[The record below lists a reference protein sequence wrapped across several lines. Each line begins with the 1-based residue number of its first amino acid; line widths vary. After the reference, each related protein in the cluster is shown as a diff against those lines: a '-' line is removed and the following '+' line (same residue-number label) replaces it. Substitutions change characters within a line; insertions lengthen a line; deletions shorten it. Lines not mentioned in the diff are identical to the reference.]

1 MKKSILIVWSVL
13 LLGPVTAM
21 VPAFAA
27 PDKAVGEKVGAEK
40 VGGTYELIRSR
51 PLDGGGYEVVF
62 HAEGRDA
69 EDPGRFSR
77 LVLYTDHLHSGFD
90 VGDRLRLS
98 AEIHKD
104 HGDWAEVSQVLLFLP
119 ARDTTVPVWLLSR
132 NVRFGGLHGARYLE
146 MHAPTSDYIVL

>member
-1 MKKSILIVWSVL
+1 MKKSILILCGVLILGSGIWS
-13 LLGPVTAM
+13 GPAR
-21 VPAFAA
+21 AA
-27 PDKAVGEKVGAEK
+27 SEQVRADK
-40 VGGTYELIRSR
+40 VGGTYELIRAR
-51 PLDGGGYEVVF
+51 PLEDGGYEVVF

-69 EDPGRFSR
+69 ENPGRFSR
-77 LVLYTDHLHSGFD
+77 LVLYTDHLHAGFD
-90 VGDRLRLS
+90 TGDRLRLS